1 VRLCLDLIGLQMG
14 YRPLAG
20 WAWVLKGI
28 LDRVAAAIILLLTAS
43 LLLGVALAIRLSS
56 PGPVFFRQKRYG
68 LNGRPIEVLKFR
80 TMHLRACDDGASEVR
95 QVERGDPRVTPLGRL
110 LRQTSLDELPQFLN
124 VLRGD
129 MSIVGPRPHA
139 VAHDERYARLID
151 AYPARHRVKPGITG
165 WAQVNGFRG
174 PTPML
179 QKMEQR
185 LEHDLYYIE
194 NWSLSLDLSII
205 LRTLFV
211 GFRHPN
217 AF

>member
-1 VRLCLDLIGLQMG
+1 LGGIPLLNVHD
-14 YRPLAG
+14 RPLAG

-28 LDRVAAAIILLLTAS
+28 LDRVAAAIILLLTAP

-80 TMHLRACDDGASEVR
+80 TMHLQACDDGAGEVR
-95 QVERGDPRVTPLGRL
+95 QVKRGDPRVTPLGRL

-151 AYPARHRVKPGITG
+151 AFQPGTGSSRASPAG
-165 WAQVNGFRG
+165 
-174 PTPML
+174 
-179 QKMEQR
+179 
-185 LEHDLYYIE
+185 
-194 NWSLSLDLSII
+194 
-205 LRTLFV
+205 LR
-211 GFRHPN
+211 
-217 AF
+217 